1 MLLHVAASNPLETIK
16 VIVICIFLTLL
27 EFAGVAFLVAPRAVA
42 ASSAAEFAMW
52 LPKFE
57 DIARGLLRCQRQPQV
72 RAYLEEFAM
81 TKRQFAPS
89 PRSS

>member
-42 ASSAAEFAMW
+42 RKLISALRALTRRLPGALGRSPSRGSAHASGTGA
-52 LPKFE
+52 
-57 DIARGLLRCQRQPQV
+57 
-72 RAYLEEFAM
+72 
-81 TKRQFAPS
+81 
-89 PRSS
+89 